1 MKIEVSIGEI
11 VDKISILEIKVNEVK
26 GDKYLNVRKELE
38 YLKEQI
44 NTEMPDFDWTD
55 MYKLYH
61 INKRLWDIEDEIR
74 VKESK
79 REFDDDFIDLAR
91 SVYYVND
98 ERAEVKK
105 EINLKYN
112 SMFVEEKSYKP
123 YKHDN
128 HQ

>member
-26 GDKYLNVRKELE
+26 GDKYLNVLKELE

>member
-1 MKIEVSIGEI
+1 
-11 VDKISILEIKVNEVK
+11 
-26 GDKYLNVRKELE
+26 
-38 YLKEQI
+38 
-44 NTEMPDFDWTD
+44 

-79 REFDDDFIDLAR
+79 REFDDDFVDLAR

-105 EINLKYN
+105 EINLKYK
-112 SMFVEEKSYKP
+112 SKFVEEKSYKP

-128 HQ
+128 NQ

>member
-44 NTEMPDFDWTD
+44 NTEMPDFDWID

-61 INKRLWDIEDEIR
+61 INKKLWDIEDEIR

-123 YKHDN
+123 YKK
-128 HQ
+128 

>member
-79 REFDDDFIDLAR
+79 REFDDDFVDLAR

-128 HQ
+128 NQ

>member
-26 GDKYLNVRKELE
+26 GDKYLNVLKELE

-79 REFDDDFIDLAR
+79 REFDDDFVDLAR